1 MRGNAKME
9 HRAWL
14 LGWFGGWSCALVQF
28 VKLMQADELER
39 GVFESFVA
47 QSAANHVSLC
57 ERNRVVLHPSVK
69 VVTRAVCVKLLVR
82 IIHTTK

>member
-28 VKLMQADELER
+28 VKLMQADELDEYLSR
-39 GVFESFVA
+39 LLHKVRQIMSACVGGIASSFILA
-47 QSAANHVSLC
+47 
-57 ERNRVVLHPSVK
+57 
-69 VVTRAVCVKLLVR
+69 
-82 IIHTTK
+82 

>member
-1 MRGNAKME
+1 MAVG
-9 HRAWL
+9 
-14 LGWFGGWSCALVQF
+14 LVWW
-28 VKLMQADELER
+28 VVLCTGTVCEADAGRRTR

-69 VVTRAVCVKLLVR
+69 VVTKAVCVKLLVR